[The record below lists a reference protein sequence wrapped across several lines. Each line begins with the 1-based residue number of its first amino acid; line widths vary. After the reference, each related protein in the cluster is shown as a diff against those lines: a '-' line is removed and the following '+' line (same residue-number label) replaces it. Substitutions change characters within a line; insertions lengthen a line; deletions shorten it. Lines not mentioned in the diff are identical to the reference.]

1 MVVATA
7 LAFVLVKVLAQV
19 LVIAVVRRWELD

>member
-1 MVVATA
+1 MVVATV

>member
-1 MVVATA
+1 MVVATE
-7 LAFVLVKVLAQV
+7 LAFALVKVLAQV

>member
-1 MVVATA
+1 MVVATV
-7 LAFVLVKVLAQV
+7 LAFALVKVLAQV